1 MLQSLCAVN
10 RANISNNMNLSLFL
24 HCEEIKPYRHALVR
38 NLHPSSNRTFQK
50 KKKKN
55 ASTLNLTASVGGVNM
70 IGNSL
75 VTNSL
80 LPILRKEKK
89 IHPLIS
95 KQAQSTMNLHRHV
108 MGSKVHSGSTV
119 SIQVNIQSYGPSL
132 TGIYRV
138 LGLNQQTKTNK
149 Q

>member
-1 MLQSLCAVN
+1 
-10 RANISNNMNLSLFL
+10 
-24 HCEEIKPYRHALVR
+24 
-38 NLHPSSNRTFQK
+38 
-50 KKKKN
+50 
-55 ASTLNLTASVGGVNM
+55 M

-95 KQAQSTMNLHRHV
+95 KQAQSTMNLHRQV

>member
-1 MLQSLCAVN
+1 
-10 RANISNNMNLSLFL
+10 
-24 HCEEIKPYRHALVR
+24 
-38 NLHPSSNRTFQK
+38 
-50 KKKKN
+50 
-55 ASTLNLTASVGGVNM
+55 M

-108 MGSKVHSGSTV
+108 MESKVHSGSTV
-119 SIQVNIQSYGPSL
+119 SIQVNIQSYDWDRQGV
-132 TGIYRV
+132 GIEPA
-138 LGLNQQTKTNK
+138 NQNK
-149 Q
+149 